1 MPRGGIRASTPPT
14 DDGWIWGNTRG
25 GGGAPLKD
33 PTGQTVADLRAVVR
47 GEKEVDYSPAS
58 PTRRS
63 GYGEDEYGSSSGGKS
78 SSFRG
83 GRASVNEDYDDPYG
97 VDEAPPPR
105 RKGGG
110 GRKSVAYADE
120 VQQYDDVDR
129 RRSGA
134 KKVAYYDDEP
144 DNYRVGR
151 GGGTGKA
158 APSALKKNDL
168 ESYESDLGGGGGGR
182 GKARRDRE
190 RDRDRDREKERE
202 RSPIDNVPDSSSG
215 SPKKYMSSL
224 RLMYTSALPSELS
237 AKARKEQEYQNQLRE
252 QIEEKKRKKEDEE
265 RKGDELKKK
274 ELEEYLRVHYKGKI
288 PDYVIQKLPS
298 YNKHGGS
305 GGDRSFDRS
314 NDESIYN
321 VGRKASAANDDG
333 ADFGDDDY
341 PPPQPRKPAR
351 GGRRAVVDDDQELS
365 LDIDDHDM
373 SAASLKRRKD
383 KWVSQTEYDELS
395 ALCDRLLVQ
404 QDTLQSELREQAKL
418 LKGRR
423 CTPPPPSAPLF
434 FILPHVFSPRPSTHK
449 NNRPSVK
456 PPLVR
461 PGLDVASLP
470 PCALAQCRTARGAP
484 RCPQRAPCPPPR
496 RRPWV
501 APAPSTASRG

>member
-1 MPRGGIRASTPPT
+1 MPRGGVRATTPPT

-63 GYGEDEYGSSSGGKS
+63 GYGDDEYGSSSGGKN

-83 GRASVNEDYDDPYG
+83 GRGSINEDYDDPYG
-97 VDEAPPPR
+97 VEAPPPR

-120 VQQYDDVDR
+120 VHQYDDVDR
-129 RRSGA
+129 RRSGV

-144 DNYRVGR
+144 DNYHVGR
-151 GGGTGKA
+151 GGTGKL
-158 APSALKKNDL
+158 APSALKKNNV

-182 GKARRDRE
+182 GKVRRDRE
-190 RDRDRDREKERE
+190 RERE

-215 SPKKYMSSL
+215 SPKKHMSSL
-224 RLMYTSALPSELS
+224 RLMYTSAHPSELS

-298 YNKHGGS
+298 YNKHS
-305 GGDRSFDRS
+305 DRSFDRS
-314 NDESIYN
+314 NDKSIYN

-333 ADFGDDDY
+333 DDFGDDDY

-351 GGRRAVVDDDQELS
+351 GGRRAAADNDQELS
-365 LDIDDHDM
+365 LDIDDHDGG
-373 SAASLKRRKD
+373 AASLKRRKD

-404 QDTLQSELREQAKL
+404 QDTLQIELREQAKL
-418 LKGRR
+418 LKVRR
-423 CTPPPPSAPLF
+423 CATPRAF
-434 FILPHVFSPRPSTHK
+434 FVSSPHLTSSRPIYT
-449 NNRPSVK
+449 
-456 PPLVR
+456 
-461 PGLDVASLP
+461 
-470 PCALAQCRTARGAP
+470 
-484 RCPQRAPCPPPR
+484 
-496 RRPWV
+496 
-501 APAPSTASRG
+501 